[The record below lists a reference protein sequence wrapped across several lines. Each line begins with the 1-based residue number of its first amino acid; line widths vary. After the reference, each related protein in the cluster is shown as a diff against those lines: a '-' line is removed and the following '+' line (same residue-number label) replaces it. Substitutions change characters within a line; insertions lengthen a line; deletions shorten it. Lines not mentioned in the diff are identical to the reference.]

1 MVIPPFISSIA
12 DKSSVLDEGL
22 AVLSEIKDIPL
33 MNEMQWRK
41 RLAFAI
47 EASGKSK
54 REISLAA
61 GLGAGYVHS
70 ILSEGKDPT
79 IERLLKVCG
88 ATGVSLTHVIYGFNV
103 SPEDEEFLRLISEA
117 PEQERLAVLALL
129 RSRNA
134 STE

>member
-12 DKSSVLDEGL
+12 DKSSVLDEGR
-22 AVLSEIKDIPL
+22 AHLSEIADIPL

-41 RLAFAI
+41 RLAFAV

-79 IERLLKVCG
+79 IERFLKVCA

-103 SPEDEEFLRLISEA
+103 SPEDEEFLRLIAEA
-117 PEQERLAVLALL
+117 PERERVAVLALL
-129 RSRNA
+129 RSRNEN
-134 STE
+134 TE

>member
-1 MVIPPFISSIA
+1 MVIPPLISSIA

-33 MNEMQWRK
+33 MREMQWRK
-41 RLAFAI
+41 RLAFAV

-79 IERLLKVCG
+79 IERLLKVCE